1 MDGPV
6 GIVLVLRMR
15 VSWAK
20 VFEKQGKMLFV
31 LQIIWICHFYTL
43 ADFVAQLGCLEP
55 SLLKKI
61 VALDIG
67 NILY

>member
-1 MDGPV
+1 MME
-6 GIVLVLRMR
+6 LFEY
-15 VSWAK
+15 
-20 VFEKQGKMLFV
+20 VF
-31 LQIIWICHFYTL
+31 FYTL

-55 SLLKKI
+55 SLLKGV